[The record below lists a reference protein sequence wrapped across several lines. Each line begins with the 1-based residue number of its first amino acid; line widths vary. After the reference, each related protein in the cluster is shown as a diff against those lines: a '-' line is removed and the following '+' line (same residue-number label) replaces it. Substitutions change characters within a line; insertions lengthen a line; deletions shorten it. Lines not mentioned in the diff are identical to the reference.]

1 MPSPALKRP
10 EPPATVPAVNQVQQ
24 RQLDPGDPLRVALAV
39 LQLAKVP
46 RSVSSLHRKVIELHP
61 APERSWS
68 WDLASAY
75 AAVFDAI
82 CQASGSSARAR
93 GAKGQA

>member
-1 MPSPALKRP
+1 
-10 EPPATVPAVNQVQQ
+10 VPAVDQVRQ
-24 RQLDPGDPLRVALAV
+24 RQLDPADPLKHALAV
-39 LQLAKVP
+39 LQLARLP
-46 RSVSSLHRKVIELHP
+46 RSVGSLHRKTLERFP

-93 GAKGQA
+93 SGRGQA

>member
-10 EPPATVPAVNQVQQ
+10 EPPATVLTETPIRQ
-24 RQLDPGDPLRVALAV
+24 RKLDAGDPLKGALAL

-46 RSVSSLHRKVIELHP
+46 RSVASLHRKVIERHP
-61 APERSWS
+61 YPERTWS

-82 CQASGSSARAR
+82 CQASGSPARSR
-93 GAKGQA
+93 STRR